1 MTITST
7 AIKSTVQSR
16 LLEMVVSRHE
26 LIKHAQFLS
35 GLGISVKDSPRLY
48 IGECFE
54 SVTENYLENLCG
66 KLSEEY
72 SNGTPAKVSL
82 NSDLYRGIFKK
93 FWSHIDGDLEADK
106 ILIDCYLAEVK
117 FDAIADSINEQV
129 ENLEEKGLNILAGKI
144 IDRLNLKC
152 LDGYYA
158 PYKKA
163 GRIVCQTWSVGYND
177 AYSKINELA
186 ALKNAFGLIEK
197 ESGVSFGVAMDEY
210 ISAIQ
215 NLNWSSEKIASR
227 SVFGKGGHLEIHC
240 FKDKHEYR
248 FSVQTFDTLMA
259 FLMIN
264 GEADAAD
271 RIIEK
276 TGLREAA

>member
-1 MTITST
+1 
-7 AIKSTVQSR
+7 
-16 LLEMVVSRHE
+16 
-26 LIKHAQFLS
+26 
-35 GLGISVKDSPRLY
+35 
-48 IGECFE
+48 
-54 SVTENYLENLCG
+54 
-66 KLSEEY
+66 
-72 SNGTPAKVSL
+72 
-82 NSDLYRGIFKK
+82 
-93 FWSHIDGDLEADK
+93 
-106 ILIDCYLAEVK
+106 
-117 FDAIADSINEQV
+117 
-129 ENLEEKGLNILAGKI
+129 
-144 IDRLNLKC
+144 
-152 LDGYYA
+152 
-158 PYKKA
+158 
-163 GRIVCQTWSVGYND
+163 GYND